1 MIKAK
6 HIEICGWNSFFLI
19 NNTITFGFLNSK
31 SNNYDKIKLF
41 LDAFIFNTQLF
52 ADKYFYRENDKI
64 VYLDSTWT
72 ETSKDNYK
80 YYRIIIE
87 YNLDKTH
94 YKFYDYFKSG
104 VMYMQGK
111 SESKNEL
118 FIAIRKSKIK
128 SA

>member
-1 MIKAK
+1 M
-6 HIEICGWNSFFLI
+6 
-19 NNTITFGFLNSK
+19 
-31 SNNYDKIKLF
+31 
-41 LDAFIFNTQLF
+41 
-52 ADKYFYRENDKI
+52 
-64 VYLDSTWT
+64 VYLDSTWN
-72 ETSKDNYK
+72 ETTQDNYK

-118 FIAIRKSKIK
+118 LKDGEFIFYYENGNKKTL
-128 SA
+128 